1 MEPRDHAY
9 LYRAFGLNVRSEIEF
24 PELAAIRHG
33 DPDILIER
41 NDAAQSEEPGNAGN
55 GWRFDMTSFRL
66 RLVGI
71 ANYEVTNGRRIL
83 VSGDPKAAPAEVR
96 IHLLTVCMAAAIM
109 QRGRLLLHASGIVLE
124 GRAVLFAGDSGVG
137 KSSVAAE
144 LIRRGYGFLT
154 DDTCVIEVLT
164 GHPQTLV
171 AHASYPMLKLT
182 SATLDMIEDPRY
194 NRGLRIWPDTE
205 KYGQILK
212 GEYTF
217 DGTGLGAV
225 YILGHP
231 GTDIPAAE
239 RRRLTG
245 NEAFLALT
253 RHTYR
258 REFIHERSL
267 QEAHL
272 RTFGAL
278 AAGVPVVQVVRNPD
292 LGLKRFCDRL
302 EEWMADA

>member
-1 MEPRDHAY
+1 MEPRDTAY

-33 DPDILIER
+33 DPDILIEKI
-41 NDAAQSEEPGNAGN
+41 DAAQSVPDENAGN
-55 GWRFDMTSFRL
+55 GWRFDMASFRL
-66 RLVGI
+66 RLMGI
-71 ANYEVTNGRRIL
+71 AGYEVRNGSRIL
-83 VSGDPKAAPAEVR
+83 VASDAEAPPAQVR
-96 IHLLTVCMAAAIM
+96 IHLLTVCMAAVLM
-109 QRGRLLLHASGIVLE
+109 QRGRLLLHASGIVHN
-124 GRAVLFAGDSGVG
+124 GRAVLFAGDSGAG

-154 DDTCVIEVLT
+154 DDTCAIETLT
-164 GHPQTLV
+164 SHSPTLV

-194 NRGLRIWPDTE
+194 DRKLRIWPDTE

-212 GEYTF
+212 GACPL
-217 DGTGLGAV
+217 DGTALGAV
-225 YILGHP
+225 FILGYS
-231 GTDIPAAE
+231 GTDSPVAGC
-239 RRRLTG
+239 RRLTG

-258 REFIHERSL
+258 REFIHERTL

-272 RTFGAL
+272 RTFGTL
-278 AAGVPVVQVVRNPD
+278 AAGVPVIQAQRNPN
-292 LGLKRFCDRL
+292 LGLKQFCDRL